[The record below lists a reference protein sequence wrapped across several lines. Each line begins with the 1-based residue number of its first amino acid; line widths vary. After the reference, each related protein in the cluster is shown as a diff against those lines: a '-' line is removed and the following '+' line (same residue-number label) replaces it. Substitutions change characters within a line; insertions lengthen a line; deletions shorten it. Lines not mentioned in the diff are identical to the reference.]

1 MKGRKK
7 WRLSKTLS
15 RRTEVRPIEND
26 DVKYA
31 WAAYKQ
37 GELAELKLP
46 DNLNAVDFKF
56 EFEKFVL
63 QHAHAAWTVITET
76 QKGFIPT
83 GFVLGQWGPAFMI
96 IGSIIWFPW
105 ASCRNIIEGTVF
117 LLNRLRKEFP
127 VLGFASDEHKP
138 LYEACCMHGIM
149 HRIGTSHS
157 LGEKMTVFEVRT
169 Q

>member
-1 MKGRKK
+1 MTGKKK

-15 RRTEVRPIEND
+15 RRVEIRPIENE

-37 GELAELKLP
+37 GKFTEVGLP
-46 DNLNAVDFKF
+46 SGLGASEFKV

-63 QHAHAAWTVITET
+63 ANAHAAWTVLAET
-76 QKGFIPT
+76 KKGFMPI
-83 GFVLGQWGPAFMI
+83 GLALGQWGPAFMI
-96 IGSIIWFPW
+96 IGNIEWFPW
-105 ASCRNIIEGTVF
+105 ASRRNIVEGTVYLF
-117 LLNRLRKEFP
+117 NKLRKEFP
-127 VLGFASDEHKP
+127 VIGFAREEHKP
-138 LYEACCMHGIM
+138 LYEACLMHGIM

-157 LGEKMTVFEVRT
+157 LGTKMTVFEVRT